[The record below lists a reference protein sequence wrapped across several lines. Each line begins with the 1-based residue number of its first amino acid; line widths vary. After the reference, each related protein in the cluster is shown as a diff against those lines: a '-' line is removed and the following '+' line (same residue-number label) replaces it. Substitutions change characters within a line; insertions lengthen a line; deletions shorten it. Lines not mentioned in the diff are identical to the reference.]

1 MPLARK
7 FEHQNPA
14 PPLTTN
20 LGCWFVHLE
29 LLPALS
35 INSTSMNST
44 TSKTLIGILMGSDSD
59 WPVMKAAADVC
70 AEFQV
75 GCEAKVISAHRTPR
89 DLEQYVSNAFELGL
103 RVIIAGAGGAAHLP
117 GVTAAFTILPV
128 IGVPIQGKALDGM
141 DSLLSIVQMPPGV
154 PVATVGINAARNAGL
169 LAMQILATSD
179 DRLQKAYLGFK
190 EKLAAESRAKN
201 QTLNRQLSA
210 NQ

>member
-1 MPLARK
+1 M
-7 FEHQNPA
+7 NP
-14 PPLTTN
+14 
-20 LGCWFVHLE
+20 
-29 LLPALS
+29 
-35 INSTSMNST
+35 T
-44 TSKTLIGILMGSDSD
+44 TSKTQVAILMGSDSD

-89 DLEQYVSNAFELGL
+89 DLEQFVSAAFGRGI

-117 GVTAAFTILPV
+117 GVTAAFTTLPV

-154 PVATVGINAARNAGL
+154 PVATVGVNAAKNAGL

-179 DRLQKAYLGFK
+179 DRLQKAFVAFK
-190 EKLAAESRAKN
+190 EKLANESRAKN
-201 QTLNRQLSA
+201 ETLAKSLNS
-210 NQ
+210 